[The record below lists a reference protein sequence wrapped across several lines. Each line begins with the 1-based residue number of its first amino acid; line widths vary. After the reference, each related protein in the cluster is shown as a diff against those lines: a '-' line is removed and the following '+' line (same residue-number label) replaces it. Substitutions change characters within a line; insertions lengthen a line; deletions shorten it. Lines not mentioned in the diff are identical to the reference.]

1 MKDFVK
7 EYKKKNIINILSI
20 GALSLFLAF
29 SLYFSTQNT
38 NVYKGL
44 QGNVLGTKTGEER
57 GDIFIQKNE
66 DNSLSVITNN
76 SLENLK
82 SLSLSLF
89 YNPED
94 IKIKNFDSLIENGEI
109 QTISNEEGSYTI
121 LFLLDE
127 VKTINAGQAIID
139 INTEKLKEVVAFL
152 NINTVNYTN
161 QEGITTELS
170 SSGIDF

>member
-29 SLYFSTQNT
+29 SLYFSTQDT

-82 SLSLSLF
+82 SLSISLF

-109 QTISNEEGSYTI
+109 QTISNEE
-121 LFLLDE
+121 
-127 VKTINAGQAIID
+127 
-139 INTEKLKEVVAFL
+139 
-152 NINTVNYTN
+152 
-161 QEGITTELS
+161 
-170 SSGIDF
+170 